1 MEGLQDRA
9 TDGTEDV
16 RPVRLVGAEGG
27 VMSGGDETVI
37 VVDRDTEPAVPVQ
50 VRV

>member
-9 TDGTEDV
+9 TDGAEEV
-16 RPVRLVGAEGG
+16 RPERLVGAVGGVVSEGG
-27 VMSGGDETVI
+27 ETVI
-37 VVDRDTEPAVPVQ
+37 VVDLETEPAVPVQ

>member
-9 TDGTEDV
+9 TDGTDDV

-27 VMSGGDETVI
+27 VVSEGGETVI
-37 VVDRDTEPAVPVQ
+37 VVDLETEPAVPVQ
-50 VRV
+50 VKV